1 LVNAREELAVFRRSL
16 LMVNLSRQGKLA
28 AFMLGRAFSPSRT
41 RLNPAIT
48 TVVTD
53 AVEGGVIDDHG
64 LVVNIR
70 DISYVY
76 VGDTAVIVEFV
87 PTPLATVK
95 TFPGVAESV
104 INSAIKSD
112 MRTPVSE
119 MKDVE
124 PFVPFPPSG
133 SPEHAHRGEHP
144 RAGHPIIAVVLVPSP
159 IARRPQIARSRT
171 EGLRIYRKGRRGYA
185 YRKEHT
191 DLAEGNCGRGN
202 NQDC

>member
-1 LVNAREELAVFRRSL
+1 LVNAREELAVFLRSL
-16 LMVNLSRQGKLA
+16 LMVNLSRQGELT
-28 AFMLGRAFSPSRT
+28 AFMLGSTFLPSRT

-53 AVEGGVIDDHG
+53 AVEGGVIDDHR

-70 DISYVY
+70 DVGYVH

-124 PFVPFPPSG
+124 PFVPFPPSR
-133 SPEHAHRGEHP
+133 SP
-144 RAGHPIIAVVLVPSP
+144 
-159 IARRPQIARSRT
+159 
-171 EGLRIYRKGRRGYA
+171 
-185 YRKEHT
+185 
-191 DLAEGNCGRGN
+191 
-202 NQDC
+202 